1 MAGRSVPDK
10 EFLDDI
16 RRVAKKL
23 KKRAITTTDMSV
35 HGKYCPSVANKRFG
49 SWAGAL
55 LKAGV
60 IDTLEESYAHSTKEN
75 RDRNVERRK
84 SAEHEKTIETLQRKL
99 DAVKDIEALRV
110 DTHVIKAAK
119 SKGHEAT
126 AIAIA
131 SDWHVGEHVDPK
143 KLRVPG
149 GVINAYDNAE
159 ARKRADEF
167 WAKILLLVEIER
179 AAVKVPRLIL
189 GLLGDFITGYIHPEL
204 EESNLLSPLEE
215 VEFAQELICSGIE
228 LLRKHGKFEEIVI
241 PCVYGNH
248 GRTTFKSRIST
259 GAENS
264 YEWFLYR
271 QIARYYEKDRKL
283 KFIVGDGIH
292 TYIET
297 YGVRLRFSH
306 GDQIRFGGGVGGLTI
321 PLNKAVDSWNSSSLQ
336 RADYDFMGHWHQLHN
351 HGKVIVNG
359 SLIGYSPYSLAIKAR
374 YERPQ
379 QAFCML
385 DGKYKCISSFRPIWV
400 TDK

>member
-1 MAGRSVPDK
+1 MANKALPDNIY
-10 EFLDDI
+10 LDDI
-16 RRVAKKL
+16 RATSKKL
-23 KKRAITTTDMSV
+23 GKKIFSSGDYRRHGGYSASIGTD
-35 HGKYCPSVANKRFG
+35 RWG

-55 LKAGV
+55 VAAGLASHEEEVMLYSKRQNVDRVKEAKKA
-60 IDTLEESYAHSTKEN
+60 ID
-75 RDRNVERRK
+75 
-84 SAEHEKTIETLQRKL
+84 HEKTIETLQRKL

-110 DTHVIKAAK
+110 DTHVIRAAK

-179 AAVKVPRLIL
+179 TAVKVPRLIL

-228 LLRKHGKFEEIVI
+228 LLRKHGKFDEIVI

-292 TYIET
+292 TYIEA

-379 QAFCML
+379 QAFAML